1 MKMPQIRVRY
11 VVMVNG
17 YTVGPFANFEE
28 ANAYRESDDERDD
41 MELFEFVPPAR
52 NWKRRLK

>member
-1 MKMPQIRVRY
+1 MPQIRVRY